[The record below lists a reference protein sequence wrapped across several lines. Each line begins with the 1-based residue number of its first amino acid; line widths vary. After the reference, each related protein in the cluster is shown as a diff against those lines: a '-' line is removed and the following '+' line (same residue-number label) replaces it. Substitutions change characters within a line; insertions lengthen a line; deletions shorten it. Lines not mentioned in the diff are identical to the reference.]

1 MPVYPRLEVNHP
13 FLFATLAVPSPFL
26 LPKFPD
32 AADHL
37 RIVPASG
44 SENRSADVEHACN
57 GDTVVS
63 RFAQEA
69 DVAVLKV
76 KPQAV
81 EVLVGITAEGE

>member
-13 FLFATLAVPSPFL
+13 LLLATLAVPCPFL

-44 SENRSADVEHACN
+44 SEDRPADIEHACN
-57 GDTVVS
+57 GDTIVS

>member
-1 MPVYPRLEVNHP
+1 MPVYPRLEVDHP
-13 FLFATLAVPSPFL
+13 LLLATLAVPSPFL

-32 AADHL
+32 AANHL

-44 SENRSADVEHACN
+44 SEDRSADVEHTCN

-76 KPQAV
+76 KPQAG
-81 EVLVGITAEGE
+81 EVLIGITAEGE